1 MNHILLM
8 EGEMI
13 RVMAYCTEV
22 GNDSNHIRKE
32 EENPFKGLWLQ
43 KWDISQCI
51 GTSTYSGTC
60 QSD

>member
-32 EENPFKGLWLQ
+32 EENPFKRRNNPFDDL
-43 KWDISQCI
+43 S
-51 GTSTYSGTC
+51 
-60 QSD
+60 